1 MRTITTSIDIDAA
14 PADVWNTLL
23 GEEMEWNPFLASIG
37 GELREGSTIAVR
49 FRRGMTI
56 RPVVTEVVEGRTLEW
71 FGSIGVRGIFDG
83 RHRFEI
89 HEIDGG
95 SRLTQSETFT
105 GFLVPMIARLLRRT
119 ELDFNAMNQALAE
132 EFAPVG
138 S

>member
-14 PADVWNTLL
+14 PADVWNTLT
-23 GEEMEWNPFLASIG
+23 GGDMEWNPFLTSIHG
-37 GELREGSTIAVR
+37 DLEEGSRIAVR

-56 RPVVTEVVEGRTLEW
+56 RPVVTEVAEERTLEW

-95 SRLTQSETFT
+95 SRLVQSETFT
-105 GFLVPMIARLLRRT
+105 GFLVPMVGRLLRRT
-119 ELDFNAMNQALAE
+119 ELDFEAMNRALAAQ
-132 EFAPVG
+132 FVPA
-138 S
+138 SS

>member
-1 MRTITTSIDIDAA
+1 MRTITTSIDLDAA
-14 PADVWNTLL
+14 PVEVWDTLT
-23 GEEMEWNPFLASIG
+23 GDDMDWNPFLSSIHGDLEEG
-37 GELREGSTIAVR
+37 GRIAVR

-56 RPVVTEVVEGRTLEW
+56 RPVVTEVVEGRILEW

-95 SRLTQSETFT
+95 SRLIQSETFT
-105 GFLVPMIARLLRRT
+105 GILVPMVGRLLRRT
-119 ELDFNAMNQALAE
+119 ELDFEAMNRALAAQV
-132 EFAPVG
+132 APVG